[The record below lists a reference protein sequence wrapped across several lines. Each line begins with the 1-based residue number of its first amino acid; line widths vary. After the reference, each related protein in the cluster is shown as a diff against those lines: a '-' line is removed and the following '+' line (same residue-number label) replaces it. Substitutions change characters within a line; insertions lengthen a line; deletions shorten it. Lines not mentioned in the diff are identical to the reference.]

1 MPIKHFLLSWIVFLN
16 ISNASAEPIITRV
29 MDGDT
34 VSIKDNNQTYKLRLL
49 DIDAPEL
56 HQAYGKK
63 AKRAL
68 VQLCQSKQ
76 STLSVTV
83 ELQGFD
89 KYGRQ
94 LGYLYC
100 NQINASHHLVKQGL
114 AWFNT
119 PYSTDLNLQ
128 AAEALAREQQLGL
141 WRQSKPIPPWEWR
154 KLHTYQYHN

>member
-1 MPIKHFLLSWIVFLN
+1 MPIKPLLLSWIVFLN
-16 ISNASAEPIITRV
+16 ISNASAEPIIARV
-29 MDGDT
+29 LDGDT
-34 VSIKDNNQTYKLRLL
+34 VAIKENAQTYKLRLL

-76 STLSVTV
+76 STVSVTV

-89 KYGRQ
+89 KYGRR

-100 NQINASHHLVKQGL
+100 DQINASHHMVEKGL

-128 AAEALAREQQLGL
+128 GTEAQAREQKLGL
-141 WRQSKPIPPWEWR
+141 WRQANPTPPWAWR
-154 KLHTYQYHN
+154 KQYAYHYRN

>member
-1 MPIKHFLLSWIVFLN
+1 M
-16 ISNASAEPIITRV
+16 ATRSA
-29 MDGDT
+29 
-34 VSIKDNNQTYKLRLL
+34 IKDNNQTYKLRLL

-68 VQLCQSKQ
+68 VQLCQ
-76 STLSVTV
+76 LSRAPVSVAV

-89 KYGRQ
+89 KYGRR

-100 NQINASHHLVKQGL
+100 DQINASHHMVEQGL

-119 PYSTDLNLQ
+119 PYSNDINLQ
-128 AAEALAREQQLGL
+128 AAETRAREQQLGL
-141 WRQSKPIPPWEWR
+141 WRQDKPTPPWEWR
-154 KLHTYQYHN
+154 RQHRYQFHN